1 MIDVLLFAKAPRPG
15 FAKTRLAATLGSQ
28 AAAAVYRALGTRIVR
43 QIAPVSSITVW
54 FDPPD
59 ALLEM
64 RAWLGDHT
72 YRPQPKG
79 DLGERLVHAFATHFT
94 NASPG
99 PALAIGADAPDVSA
113 IIMHQAAEALVDSDV
128 VLGPSRDGGYYLIG
142 LTRPC
147 PELFTDVPWGSGRV
161 LEATL
166 SACRCAGL
174 RVATLPVL
182 RDVDTV
188 EDLTALGLRD
198 P

>member
-1 MIDVLLFAKAPRPG
+1 MIEVLLFAKAPRPG
-15 FAKTRLAATLGSQ
+15 FVKTRLAATLGPQ
-28 AAAAVYRALGTRIVR
+28 AAAEVYRALGTQIVR
-43 QIAPVSSITVW
+43 QISPVSNITVW

-79 DLGERLVHAFATHFT
+79 GLGERLVHAFAIHFT
-94 NASPG
+94 DASPG
-99 PALAIGADAPDVSA
+99 PALAIGADAPGVSA
-113 IIMHQAAEALVDSDV
+113 TIICQASEALADTDV

-142 LTRPC
+142 LKRPR
-147 PELFTDVPWGSGRV
+147 PELFTAIPWGGGRV
-161 LEATL
+161 LQATL
-166 SACRCAGL
+166 DACGSAGL